1 MSMLVSVI
9 VCSKNEEKYIGKCLD
24 SLRKQTIKP
33 EIIVVDGH
41 STDRTAKI
49 AKKLAD
55 RVLLDH
61 KKGISEARNLGWKAA
76 KGKIIAFCDADT
88 IPEKNWI
95 ETIVEGIEKNIAIF
109 GPLVPYDG
117 GKRAKINLKIWGHYF
132 LSTSAKL
139 RYPCLCTGNL
149 AVLRTA
155 LETAGGFDERI
166 NILEDFELGTRLRK
180 IGRIKFIPELRMPV
194 SSRRYQQGFAKTAL
208 KFYIANA
215 IRIKVLRKPPKIGKY
230 WK

>member
-1 MSMLVSVI
+1 MVMLVSVI
-9 VCSKNEEKYIGKCLD
+9 VCSKNEEKYIGKCLEA
-24 SLRKQTIKP
+24 LRKQTIKP

-41 STDRTAKI
+41 SKDKTFKI
-49 AKKLAD
+49 AEKLAD
-55 RVLLDH
+55 KVFLDH
-61 KKGISEARNLGWKAA
+61 GKGISEARNLGWKSAG
-76 KGKIIAFCDADT
+76 GKIIAFCDADT
-88 IPEKNWI
+88 IPYRDWV
-95 ETIVEGIEKNIAIF
+95 ETILGGIGKNIAVF

-117 GKRAKINLKIWGHYF
+117 GKRAKLNLKIWGHYF
-132 LSTSAKL
+132 LRVSAKL

-155 LETAGGFDERI
+155 LKAVGGFDENV

-180 IGRIKFIPELRMPV
+180 LGKIKFLPKMCMPV

-208 KFYIANA
+208 EFYIANA
-215 IRIKVLRKPPKIGKY
+215 IRIKVLKKSPKTSGY